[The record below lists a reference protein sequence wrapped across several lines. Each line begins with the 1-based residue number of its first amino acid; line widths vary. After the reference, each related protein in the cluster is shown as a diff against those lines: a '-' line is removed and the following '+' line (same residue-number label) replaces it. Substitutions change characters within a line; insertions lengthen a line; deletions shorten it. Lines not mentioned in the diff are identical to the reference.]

1 MESSE
6 EEYRFEESGGEPRV
20 AKATASERSERYKRL
35 SSYSR
40 TGSPSGSVWS
50 TMSAMAER
58 DEHRK
63 RPSDQRQQSESV
75 PPLARQ
81 KAGRSA
87 LQKREQ
93 ERVGGELG
101 AVGSSQA
108 RHVHARREREAG
120 KLGGEGAPEDSSAP
134 IAQVD
139 GDIRRY
145 LVRNDAVST
154 PAPRMHERGSMSS
167 PIPVRDSEDSGS
179 STTTSLSSAAM
190 SRTGTRGEL

>member
-120 KLGGEGAPEDSSAP
+120 ERGGEGAPEDSSAHLRCSRY
-134 IAQVD
+134 VRHVGKRLRCLD
-139 GDIRRY
+139 GW
-145 LVRNDAVST
+145 
-154 PAPRMHERGSMSS
+154 
-167 PIPVRDSEDSGS
+167 SGRWAHAWLS
-179 STTTSLSSAAM
+179 GTT
-190 SRTGTRGEL
+190 